1 MPSKPEAWSYS
12 RLTGFET
19 CPKKF
24 HALSVAKTVKDPPNE
39 HTDYGTE
46 VHLAFANRVKKAKP
60 LPLHLRQHEKLLA
73 QLAAAPGEKIVEQK
87 VAINANFAPTG
98 WFDNDVW
105 CRVISDLTV
114 LNAPKGAMFDYK
126 TGKVYDDFTQL
137 RLAGAV
143 IFQLAPEIEELTLA
157 YIWTKNR
164 SVTKEAMNRG
174 QVQGFWADILPRVN
188 RYQAA
193 FDKQEFPARP
203 GIHCKWCPVK
213 TCPYNEKR

>member
-1 MPSKPEAWSYS
+1 MADAAWSYS
-12 RLTGFET
+12 RLSGFET

-24 HALSVAKTVKDPPNE
+24 HALSVAKTIKEEPNE
-39 HTDYGTE
+39 QTNYGKE
-46 VHLAFANRVKKAKP
+46 VHLAFADFVKKGKP
-60 LPLHLRQHEKLLA
+60 LPLHLHQHTALLT
-73 QLAAAPGEKIVEQK
+73 QLRNAPGEKIVEQQ
-87 VAINANFAPTG
+87 VAINRNFEPTG

-105 CRVISDLTV
+105 CRVISDLTILNPPRGV
-114 LNAPKGAMFDYK
+114 LFDYK
-126 TGKVYDDFTQL
+126 TGKQYDDFTQL

-143 IFQLAPEIEELTLA
+143 IFQLAPEIEELTLS

-164 SVTKEAMNRG
+164 KVTKEAMSRG
-174 QVQGFWADILPRVN
+174 QIQAVWSDFMPRIN

-213 TCPYNEKR
+213 TCPYWEGKK